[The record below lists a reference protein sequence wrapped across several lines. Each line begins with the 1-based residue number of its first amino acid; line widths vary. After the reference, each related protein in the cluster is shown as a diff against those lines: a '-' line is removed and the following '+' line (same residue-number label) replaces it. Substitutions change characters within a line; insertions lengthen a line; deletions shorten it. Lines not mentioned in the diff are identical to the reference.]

1 MILSKIK
8 FFLPPLL
15 ALAACRPD
23 QVRHLPGTKQIAEET
38 ANWEAIRITPNDL
51 LHATRWAGDSL
62 TAYADTLLR
71 RTLARELTRG
81 SLVQA
86 AAFCRPQSYPPV
98 DSMARKWHATPR
110 RVEWQAPPAGSA
122 PAASA
127 AAGLRPDTLRLIGR
141 PAVDTFY
148 YQRPI
153 TLATSLCRRCHGQ
166 PGQGLTTAEARMLQA
181 RYPGLRAVG
190 RQPGGARG
198 LAAHAG
204 PRRGSGVLHHEKPQE
219 VEGAQDA
226 LAVLSASGP
235 LGMSSD
241 LVFFRI
247 YF

>member
-166 PGQGLTTAEARMLQA
+166 PGRDLTAAEALALQA
-181 RYPGLRAVG
+181 QYPGLKAVG
-190 RQPGGARG
+190 REPGQVLGAWQLTLDR
-198 LAAHAG
+198 
-204 PRRGSGVLHHEKPQE
+204 SGVAEFYTMKTRKKWKEHKMPKL
-219 VEGAQDA
+219 
-226 LAVLSASGP
+226 
-235 LGMSSD
+235 
-241 LVFFRI
+241 F
-247 YF
+247 